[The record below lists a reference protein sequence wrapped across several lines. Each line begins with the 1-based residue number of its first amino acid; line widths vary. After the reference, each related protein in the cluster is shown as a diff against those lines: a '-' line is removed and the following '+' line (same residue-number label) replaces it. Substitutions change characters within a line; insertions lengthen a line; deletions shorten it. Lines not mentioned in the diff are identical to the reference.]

1 MASLA
6 NLADREQIERILD
19 SEGAGMINSLDPS
32 VTGRLKGLAQAMS
45 NVVDDYMIVSFAML
59 DVSDED
65 SIEEVLMRTDHAV
78 QYGEDLEPKE
88 PRDEDFGEPN
98 INESDFPEGFFS

>member
-1 MASLA
+1 MKVLSIIMLLSAIA
-6 NLADREQIERILD
+6 ILWMVAHVMYKPAYD
-19 SEGAGMINSLDPS
+19 K
-32 VTGRLKGLAQAMS
+32 LKKE
-45 NVVDDYMIVSFAML
+45 Y
-59 DVSDED
+59 VSDED